1 VFSKIVG
8 RSTNRCQKVQT
19 WFCNSQRG
27 GSDFTHAAVLR
38 VEVKNPDEAAGSSLT
53 KRPTFL
59 INRPFGFFWVGQSVS
74 TLGSQVTAFAVP
86 LLAAL
91 TLHATAQQ
99 MGFLRAAEFA
109 PFLVLTLPAGVW
121 ADLGIRR
128 VLMILSNLVR
138 GVLIVIVP
146 LAVLLGMVR
155 LEVLYVVMFAMG
167 SFKVIFEMAYQ
178 TYIPEIVDRETL
190 VNANSKIMMSYAL
203 GQSAGPGL
211 AGIMVEIM
219 GAPMAVL
226 ADSIGYFLCA
236 GCLFRIRHREVR
248 RGRHQ
253 QNIFRQIGE
262 GFRYVGKEPHI
273 RALLCLVT
281 VNNFFMNALMAL
293 VVFYATREIGFRP
306 GIFGMAVSVGG
317 LGAVIGSLSA
327 QRLGAWLGPGPFVI
341 YACGVA
347 SLAAF
352 CFPLVNQTNGIG
364 ILCLTTAYFALSAGG
379 AAVTVFAWTIRQ
391 AMTPSELLGKMNGA
405 FRFCVTGIMPFGAL
419 FGGWLGSVIG
429 IRQTLVVSAAGLL
442 ASCLVA
448 SYSHLRHLKTLPHA

>member
-1 VFSKIVG
+1 
-8 RSTNRCQKVQT
+8 
-19 WFCNSQRG
+19 
-27 GSDFTHAAVLR
+27 
-38 VEVKNPDEAAGSSLT
+38 VKSPDEGAGPCFN

-59 INRPFGFFWVGQSVS
+59 INRSFGLFWIGQSIS

-128 VLMILSNLVR
+128 FLMIFSNLIR
-138 GVLIVIVP
+138 GVLIIFVP
-146 LAVLLGMVR
+146 LAVLLGLVR

-211 AGIMVEIM
+211 AGLMVESL

-226 ADSIGYFLCA
+226 ADSLGYFLCA
-236 GCLFRIRHREVR
+236 GCLFRIRHPEAKIGR
-248 RGRHQ
+248 RR
-253 QNIFRQIGE
+253 QNVFHQIGE
-262 GFRYVGKEPHI
+262 GFGYVCYEPQI

-281 VNNFFMNALMAL
+281 LNNFFMNALMAL
-293 VVFYATREIGFRP
+293 AVLYATREIGFRP

-317 LGAVIGSLSA
+317 LGAVLGSVSA
-327 QRLGAWLGPGPFVI
+327 QSLGTRLGPGPFVI
-341 YACGVA
+341 YACLLT

-352 CFPLVNQTNGIG
+352 CIPVVSQANSVGVLG
-364 ILCLTTAYFALSAGG
+364 LTMAYFALSAGA

-419 FGGWLGSVIG
+419 FGGWLGGIIG
-429 IRQTLVVSAAGLL
+429 IRQTLVVAASGLL
-442 ASCLVA
+442 VACVGATYSQLKRLKSLPIGETPDQNLGAKTCLVPSESKCDERA
-448 SYSHLRHLKTLPHA
+448 NNNIRIHAVN

>member
-1 VFSKIVG
+1 M
-8 RSTNRCQKVQT
+8 
-19 WFCNSQRG
+19 
-27 GSDFTHAAVLR
+27 LP
-38 VEVKNPDEAAGSSLT
+38 VEVKRPDEAAGPSPA
-53 KRPTFL
+53 KRTTFL

-74 TLGSQVTAFAVP
+74 TLGSQVSAFAIP

-91 TLHATAQQ
+91 TLHGTAQQ

-128 VLMILSNLVR
+128 VLMIGSNLIR
-138 GVLIVIVP
+138 GVLIIFVP
-146 LAVLLGMVR
+146 VAVLLRLVR
-155 LEVLYVVMFAMG
+155 IEVLYLVMFAMG

-226 ADSIGYFLCA
+226 ADSLGYFLCA
-236 GCLFRIRHREVR
+236 GCLLKIRHREVKT
-248 RGRHQ
+248 GHHQ
-253 QNIFRQIGE
+253 QNIFQQIAE
-262 GFRYVGKEPHI
+262 GFRYVGHEPHI

-306 GIFGMAVSVGG
+306 GILGMAVSVGG

-327 QRLGAWLGPGPFVI
+327 QRLGACLGPGPFVI
-341 YACGVA
+341 YACVVT

-352 CFPLVNQTNGIG
+352 CFPLVSHSNEIG
-364 ILCLTTAYFALSAGG
+364 VICLTTAYFALSASG

-391 AMTPSELLGKMNGA
+391 SMTPSELLGKMNGA

-419 FGGWLGSVIG
+419 FGGGLGSMIG
-429 IRQTLVVSAAGLL
+429 IRQTMIVSAIGLL

-448 SYSHLRHLKTLPHA
+448 SYSHLRRLKTLP